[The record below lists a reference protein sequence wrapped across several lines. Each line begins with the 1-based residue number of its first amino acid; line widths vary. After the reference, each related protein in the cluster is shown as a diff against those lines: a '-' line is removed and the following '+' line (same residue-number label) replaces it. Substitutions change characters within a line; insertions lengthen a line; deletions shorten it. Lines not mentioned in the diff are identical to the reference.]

1 MLTDKYIRE
10 LIEDYSK
17 TPEGKKQIK
26 SLIPRRKFIAEYE
39 SDDESDR
46 RRIEVMCKDMRN
58 ILYNHIKEV
67 IPSFKI
73 SDIIIGKIK
82 YEGVNA
88 TVDIKFN
95 QDALKRKS
103 LYEQK
108 YPEGVHDIVRLFI
121 SGYSAGDNVY
131 GVWHGKRIASL
142 KDRAPN
148 DFMQRAINEFNIKY
162 GDCAVAD
169 LDEQY
174 KTNG

>member
-1 MLTDKYIRE
+1 MLTDEYIRE

-26 SLIPRRKFIAEYE
+26 SLIPGRKFIAEYE

-108 YPEGVHDIVRLFI
+108 YPEGVHDIVRLFVKGYKI
-121 SGYSAGDNVY
+121 SHDVWGMWHDKFTK
-131 GVWHGKRIASL
+131 GVRY
-142 KDRAPN
+142 RPQN
-148 DFMQRAINEFNIKY
+148 DFMERAVNEFNVKY

-169 LDEQY
+169 LDKQY